1 MGLGLNLAN
10 VQREDPDSASGQ
22 PARNEVPGIDLG
34 SATTEKSKDPGMNK
48 GIPSLR
54 LGGMGIAT

>member
-10 VQREDPDSASGQ
+10 VQREDPDSATGQ

-34 SATTEKSKDPGMNK
+34 SATAGKDPAMNK

-54 LGGMGIAT
+54 LGGMGGAT